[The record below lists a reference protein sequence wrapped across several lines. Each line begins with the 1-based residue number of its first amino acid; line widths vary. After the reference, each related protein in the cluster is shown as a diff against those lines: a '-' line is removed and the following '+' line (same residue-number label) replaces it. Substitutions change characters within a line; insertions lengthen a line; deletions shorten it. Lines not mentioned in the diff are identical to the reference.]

1 MGGSYLPLDR
11 HTLMCI
17 GAYPA
22 STAVYALDLH
32 SLILTALLSF
42 STYREA
48 AGVAKSADSVFVF
61 GGLNGCS
68 LSSCEQYSDLESFK
82 RHAGRQELLY
92 TL

>member
-1 MGGSYLPLDR
+1 MKCTLPVNFGMGGSYLPLDR

-42 STYREA
+42 STTGRLREWLKA
-48 AGVAKSADSVFVF
+48 MIP
-61 GGLNGCS
+61 
-68 LSSCEQYSDLESFK
+68 YSYL
-82 RHAGRQELLY
+82 AV
-92 TL
+92 